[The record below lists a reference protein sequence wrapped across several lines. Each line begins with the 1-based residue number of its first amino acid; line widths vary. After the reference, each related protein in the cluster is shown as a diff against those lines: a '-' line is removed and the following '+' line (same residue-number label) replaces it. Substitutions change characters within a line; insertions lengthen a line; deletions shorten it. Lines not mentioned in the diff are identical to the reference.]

1 MVFRSEAIMR
11 KMLSAPVLAAMLA
24 IGIGYVCQ
32 SSAQAN
38 DPIKKLTSTDGK
50 EMFSILCTSCHGVDG
65 KGHGPVTIANAVPPV
80 DLTVLSKNNHGK
92 FPEAHVIH
100 VLQYG
105 AGVPTH
111 TAVEM
116 PVWGPRLGKINR
128 DDPNDRMVRVRNL
141 MRYLETIQLN

>member
-1 MVFRSEAIMR
+1 MLRKFMAPFLAPALIIAMGCAI
-11 KMLSAPVLAAMLA
+11 
-24 IGIGYVCQ
+24 Q
-32 SSAQAN
+32 SSAQAT

-50 EMFSILCTSCHGVDG
+50 AMFSILCTSCHGVDG

-80 DLTVLSKNNHGK
+80 DLTVLSRNNHGR

-116 PVWGPRLGKINR
+116 PVWGPRLAKINKN
-128 DDPNDRMVRVRNL
+128 DPNDRMVRIKNL
-141 MRYLETIQLN
+141 MLYLETLQLN